1 MSDAEM
7 RAPRPA
13 PVSGA
18 EQGTSKAPVPYEAL
32 TRPDEILKT
41 RLAADVKYVRRI
53 AKRLNMVASARNE
66 QERYVVASVRLPAAN
81 QAQRVGHAS
90 SRDGPGLAAR
100 TYRAAAVDRIRHD
113 QYGACAI

>member
-32 TRPDEILKT
+32 TRPDE
-41 RLAADVKYVRRI
+41 
-53 AKRLNMVASARNE
+53 

-81 QAQRVGHAS
+81 QAQGVGHAS